1 MSNIDRYQLPRISR
15 QWLLDSPFEQS
26 AEKMAKQLTDCG
38 YSARTIVCYL
48 SGISHLAYW
57 AQTEGLKAAQVS
69 QTVIERF
76 IHTHLPI
83 CRCAP
88 RCQRS
93 VNSVRAAV
101 LFWQHVAFSS
111 GLVVE
116 EPDNLPP
123 FVRNELSAFREHLSG
138 IRGLQPPTCS
148 TRVQH
153 VRDFLISQF
162 EDQPVSIGQLKP
174 MDISDYVMHRCKSL
188 KPATIKVVC
197 GALSS
202 YLRFKAID
210 GASTTRLIAALP
222 KVAQW
227 RQASLPKALS
237 TEELDTLLSAFDQ
250 RTRGGQRDYA
260 IARCYV
266 DLGLRTS
273 EIVRL
278 TLDDIDWCQGVV
290 RIRSKSARVDALP
303 LPKTTG
309 EAIARYLTNRDNEHA
324 TRALFLRLS
333 PPLNRAVTTDT
344 IRGSLRNAAKRCG
357 LSSRLTGPH
366 RLRHTLAIRLVN
378 SGVSL
383 KEISD
388 LMRHRNLDTTTIYAK
403 VDMNALSTVTS
414 AWPEKFS

>member
-1 MSNIDRYQLPRISR
+1 MSDLDCYHLPRIAQ

-26 AEKMAKQLTDCG
+26 AVEMGKQLAEFG
-38 YSARTIVCYL
+38 YTSRTIVSYL
-48 SGISHLAYW
+48 SGISHLAHW
-57 AQTEGLKAAQVS
+57 ADAEGLQVAQISNEVVE
-69 QTVIERF
+69 QFVQI
-76 IHTHLPI
+76 HLPT

-101 LFWQHVAFSS
+101 LFWQRVACSS
-111 GLVVE
+111 GLVKQVL
-116 EPDNLPP
+116 DNFTPV
-123 FVRNELSAFREHLSG
+123 VRNELAAFRHHLTE
-138 IRGLQPPTCS
+138 IRGLQPSTCD

-153 VRDFLISQF
+153 VSDFLMSQF
-162 EDQPVSIGQLKP
+162 AGQPVSIEQLKP
-174 MDISDYVMHRCKSL
+174 TDIMDYVMHRTKSW
-188 KPATIKVVC
+188 KPGSIKVVC

-202 YLRFKAID
+202 YLYFKAVN
-210 GASTTRLIAALP
+210 GTPTTKLVAALP

-237 TEELDTLLSAFDQ
+237 VDDINTLLNAFDQ
-250 RTRGGQRDYA
+250 STRGGQRDYA

-266 DLGLRTS
+266 DLGLRTA
-273 EIVRL
+273 EVVRL
-278 TLDDIDWCQGVV
+278 KLDDINWCQGVV
-290 RIRSKSARVDALP
+290 HIRSKGARVDALP

-309 EAIARYLTNRDNEHA
+309 EAIARYLEHRDKEHA
-324 TRALFLRLS
+324 TRALFLRLY
-333 PPLNRAVTTDT
+333 PPFDRAATADT

-357 LSSRLTGPH
+357 LSGRLTGPH
-366 RLRHTLAIRLVN
+366 KLRHTLAIRLIN

-388 LMRHRNLDTTTIYAK
+388 LMRHRDLDTTTIYAK